1 MPDTRC
7 RIPDAGCISSGP
19 QGPARAG
26 LTKDY
31 NAYKEEEETYFLGNG
46 APRNSGEIRTMASRS
61 EAVLPTCDTCT
72 VLRGSEVAT
81 SNQQPAPCSHS
92 NF

>member
-26 LTKDY
+26 LTKEH
-31 NAYKEEEETYFLGNG
+31 NAHKDEEETYFSGNG
-46 APRNSGEIRTMASRS
+46 APRNSGEIRTQWLRHAK
-61 EAVLPTCDTCT
+61 LPYLQMIR
-72 VLRGSEVAT
+72 VQNYELVR
-81 SNQQPAPCSHS
+81 
-92 NF
+92 

>member
-26 LTKDY
+26 LTKPARTY
-31 NAYKEEEETYFLGNG
+31 RSVRAGTTMRTEEEETYFLGNG
-46 APRNSGEIRTMASRS
+46 APRNSGEIRTQWLRHAK
-61 EAVLPTCDTCT
+61 LPYLQMIR
-72 VLRGSEVAT
+72 VQNYELVR
-81 SNQQPAPCSHS
+81 
-92 NF
+92 